1 MIAPSTTIAPPVHGR
16 NAGQSA
22 HRSNTPAI
30 ANMGPS
36 GEIAALAVG
45 FGHLVPEDTIAVERR
60 VETASGNLTY
70 QFPLAGLASWLCLKS
85 DAIMRRD
92 KAKDAYDVVWTL
104 DALGP
109 AAASDRVASSPLV
122 AGDSAGELEAQL
134 TLLVA
139 DQFRDIDSV
148 GPYQLA
154 HDRLV
159 AGAASGLIAAGAAL
173 GVAELIAAFFPSVQS
188 PVLSVGNVVV
198 DNVPNWA
205 KDFAIRTF
213 GENDKTALI
222 IGTTIFLF
230 LFAAVIGA
238 ITTKRRIA
246 APIGAALFG
255 ICLLYT
261 SPSPR
266 D

>member
-1 MIAPSTTIAPPVHGR
+1 MGRHR
-16 NAGQSA
+16 NARVQVELLCPVRTRGGRPEGPASD
-22 HRSNTPAI
+22 TPAI

-148 GPYQLA
+148 GPTQYAAFLEG
-154 HDRLV
+154 D
-159 AGAASGLIAAGAAL
+159 AGEGERRHAL
-173 GVAELIAAFFPSVQS
+173 GTVSEFARALAER
-188 PVLSVGNVVV
+188 G
-198 DNVPNWA
+198 
-205 KDFAIRTF
+205 
-213 GENDKTALI
+213 
-222 IGTTIFLF
+222 
-230 LFAAVIGA
+230 VI
-238 ITTKRRIA
+238 
-246 APIGAALFG
+246 
-255 ICLLYT
+255 
-261 SPSPR
+261 
-266 D
+266 

>member
-1 MIAPSTTIAPPVHGR
+1 
-16 NAGQSA
+16 
-22 HRSNTPAI
+22 
-30 ANMGPS
+30 MGPS

-148 GPYQLA
+148 GPTQYATFLEG
-154 HDRLV
+154 D
-159 AGAASGLIAAGAAL
+159 AGESERRHAL
-173 GVAELIAAFFPSVQS
+173 GTVSEFARALAER
-188 PVLSVGNVVV
+188 G
-198 DNVPNWA
+198 
-205 KDFAIRTF
+205 
-213 GENDKTALI
+213 
-222 IGTTIFLF
+222 
-230 LFAAVIGA
+230 VI
-238 ITTKRRIA
+238 
-246 APIGAALFG
+246 
-255 ICLLYT
+255 
-261 SPSPR
+261 
-266 D
+266 